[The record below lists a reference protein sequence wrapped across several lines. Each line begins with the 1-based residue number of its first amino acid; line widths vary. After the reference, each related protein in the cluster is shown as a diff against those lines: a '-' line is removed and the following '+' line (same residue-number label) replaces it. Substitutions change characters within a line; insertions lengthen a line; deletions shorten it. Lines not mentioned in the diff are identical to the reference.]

1 MIIMGEVYVK
11 VRKTENDILI
21 TVCDCD
27 ILGKKVVDGKLVL
40 NISKEFY
47 EGEKMNKEAT
57 LDILKK
63 ATIALFV
70 GKTAVEYGI
79 EAGLIHRDAII
90 EIGGIP
96 HAQFVMII

>member
-1 MIIMGEVYVK
+1 MEEVYVR

-27 ILGKKVVDGKLVL
+27 LLGKKIVNGKLVL

-47 EGEKMNKEAT
+47 EGEKMSKEAT

-70 GKTAVEYGI
+70 GKTAVKYGI
-79 EAGLIHRDAII
+79 EAGLVHKDAII
-90 EIGGIP
+90 EIGGVP
-96 HAQFVMII
+96 YAQFVMII